1 MEDSVQTYRLRE
13 VITVFLSHAGKI
25 LVLKRSTRVGT
36 YQGHWSGVSG
46 YLERTDPLDQAYT
59 EISEEVGLSSDQVTL
74 IRREA
79 PLEVVDQVQGRAW
92 RVYPFLFAVR
102 EPEQIRLDWENT
114 EMRWINPSELSR
126 LQTVPGLAEVL
137 QRVLPTDGL
146 D

>member
-1 MEDSVQTYRLRE
+1 MADSVQTYRLRE

-25 LVLKRSTRVGT
+25 LVLKRSTKVGT
-36 YQGHWSGVSG
+36 YQGYWSGVSG

>member
-1 MEDSVQTYRLRE
+1 MAGSVQTYPLRE

-25 LVLKRSTRVGT
+25 LVLKRSTKVGT

-59 EISEEVGLSSDQVTL
+59 EISEEVGLNSDQVTL

-126 LQTVPGLAEVL
+126 LPTVPGLAEVL